1 MKIHLKIKS
10 NYIQYLNEFINKM
23 QKYLNKDLNIIKLQV
38 FLPAKTEKYT
48 VLRSPHADKKAR
60 DQFERKTYKRL
71 IILEL
76 EPTKKNNLKIDH
88 FFGLLQQ
95 IAIGIEFQIKYIR

>member
-88 FFGLLQQ
+88 FFRLLQQ